1 MTPEQAALIEAQT
14 RLANRQAFWEGAKAL
29 AMILLAVAALSAT
42 LRLVDRLGPDRTQW
56 KKLPITGVR
65 TAYPSG

>member
-42 LRLVDRLGPDRTQW
+42 LRLVDRLGPDRTQT
-56 KKLPITGVR
+56 ITVHLDAPLGFVK
-65 TAYPSG
+65 

>member
-1 MTPEQAALIEAQT
+1 MTPEQATLIEAQT

-42 LRLVDRLGPDRTQW
+42 MHIIDRLEPPRTQT
-56 KKLPITGVR
+56 ITVHLDAPFGVLK
-65 TAYPSG
+65 